1 MSKHSLR
8 LGGGNWA
15 AKEDKILA
23 YAKGDISGKFLP
35 HEMDFSRGSDIGA
48 TRINKQGLI
57 EKSRENLFTYS
68 NDFRR
73 SQVSDAPWTHNGL
86 SAYYGPQNNPSEVP
100 NGEMGY
106 DGSGGASFL
115 RSNDSSFGVTRK
127 SVILTQTVVGTQ
139 TISIYAKAGGYDF
152 LGLRTSSSNVSAY
165 FNLVTGEIGTKGSEV
180 IDAQMISI
188 GNGWYRCAIVGHATL
203 TSVSFNACRQDNEF
217 EFVGD
222 GVSGIFIQDAQR
234 ERGLV
239 ATKYLESATSTTGKS
254 GHSEDMPRI
263 DYRNGK
269 PQLLLEPKRRNLVP
283 RSEALDFGAVASQRI
298 TLDFGYTSP
307 EGVKNAYKMTAK
319 PDDGDPTSHFLISE
333 SFTVTASRKY
343 VVSAFVKPVNNTKW
357 IRFGFSDPDGSHAFY
372 TYFDLSGDGGLQ
384 SPFASS
390 QAGVEIDD
398 YGIEKVGSD
407 GWFRVFASGDLGAET
422 SGKVALFLSPDGAT
436 TAFNGD
442 NETAVLVYG
451 LQCEVALNDDD
462 DETNAAQAPT
472 SYIPTHGTAVTRE
485 FDHITHLSSA
495 STNGILGNYNTTL
508 FFDGVSY
515 ANFGFNRLITLY
527 DASSSS
533 DPRVLLTTAEQS
545 SGNFELMA
553 QFRKNNASADDV
565 EIKTP
570 DEHRVNHGDEFKCL
584 LRLDGTKMALYVN
597 GVKMAADSTIE
608 KQEDIQIV
616 DFTNIVGD
624 LNHHVNDIQLF
635 PFSLTDNDCEI
646 LTAKTNYR
654 SFADMSETLNY
665 DS

>member
-23 YAKGDISGKFLP
+23 YAEGDISGKFLP
-35 HEMDFSRGSDIGA
+35 HEMDFSRGADIGA
-48 TRINKQGLI
+48 TRFNKEGLI
-57 EKSRENLFTYS
+57 EKGRENMFTYS

-73 SQVSDAPWTHNGL
+73 HQVSPAPWGHSGL
-86 SAYYGPQNNPSEVP
+86 STYYGPESNPDSIP
-100 NGEMGY
+100 NGEQGY

-115 RSNDSSFGVTRK
+115 KVNDSNSRHSVTL
-127 SVILTQTVVGTQ
+127 SQTFDGTQ
-139 TISIYAKAGGYDF
+139 TISIYAKAGGYNF
-152 LGLRTSSSNVSAY
+152 LRIGSSSDNNKAW
-165 FNLVTGEIGTKGSEV
+165 FNLSTGSVGTKGSQV
-180 IDAQMISI
+180 IDAQMIDV
-188 GNGWYRCAIVGHATL
+188 GGGWYRCSMTTHANL
-203 TSVSFNACRQDNEF
+203 TSVSFDVCRQDNEY
-217 EFVGD
+217 EFLGD
-222 GVSGIFIQDAQR
+222 NTNGLFIQDAQR

-239 ATKYLESATSTTGKS
+239 ATKYMHSATSTTGKA
-254 GHSEDMPRI
+254 GLSEDMPRI

-269 PQLLLEPKRRNLVP
+269 PQLLIEPKRRNLVP

-298 TLDFGYTSP
+298 TLDFGHTSP

-319 PDDGDPTSHFLISE
+319 PDSGDPTSHFLISE
-333 SFTVTASRKY
+333 SFTITASRKY
-343 VVSAFVKPVNNTKW
+343 VVSAFVKPLNNTKW
-357 IRFGFSDPDGSHAFY
+357 IRFGLSDPDGSHAFY

-384 SPFASS
+384 DPFASS
-390 QAGVEIDD
+390 AAGVEIDD

-422 SGKVALFLSPDGAT
+422 SGKIALFLSQNGTT

-451 LQCEVALNDDD
+451 LQCEVALNDSDV
-462 DETNAAQAPT
+462 ENNSAQSPT
-472 SYIPTHGTAVTRE
+472 SYIPTHGNSVTRE
-485 FDHITHLSSA
+485 FDHITHLSNA
-495 STNGILGNYNTTL
+495 STDGILGNYNTTL
-508 FFDGVSY
+508 FFDGVSH

-533 DPRVLLTTAEQS
+533 DPRVLLTTSDQS
-545 SGNFELMA
+545 LGNFELMA
-553 QFRKNNASADDV
+553 QFRRNGSSAAADNV

-570 DEHRVNHGDEFKCL
+570 DEHRVKHGDDFKCL

-597 GVKMAADSTIE
+597 GAKMADDSTIE
-608 KQEDIQIV
+608 KQEDIEIV

-646 LTAKTNYR
+646 LTAKTNYL